1 MTWAEHA
8 QRPSRTPVWIV
19 EADLDWNDDPT
30 IQPVNDEGTLCY
42 RTPATTDQGPRAITT
57 RTRRWQSATVR
68 PMPGIAAIPCVQSVS
83 IGSEEIR
90 LGRGLSYFG
99 QATIELSDFVDDD
112 RRAEDPFAGHPSRN
126 GLDPEAGTYLT
137 KMMAR
142 NPYWTGR
149 PIRLIAGWATDGV
162 WHPDDTQ
169 THVYFI
175 RDVQGPSQGK
185 LRLTAVG
192 PLQQISLNEAEAPA
206 PSQGRLAANLTAG
219 STAAAIHDP
228 VIAEDYPVSGFL
240 RIGDEVVA
248 FTRAG
253 SALNL
258 TRSQL
263 GTAADK
269 HESDDAL
276 QLVLRYQS
284 QPLTTILADLLTTY
298 GHAAPAL
305 LDIAGW
311 AIEQAEWLPAY
322 NLSGTISTPTKVL
335 DLVQELLEAS
345 GCVLWWDDAG
355 GTLRLR
361 AIRTVMPAQAA
372 WGDALHLLGRPEVK
386 RDMAERVSRTDIL
399 LDLRSAALDPKEASS
414 YRLRVVGIPSGESPA
429 EHGSAKPKLLASRW
443 LAVNQVTLATRA
455 AFLISAQLRNGRT
468 TIQTEVSAKD
478 ADLRLGDVVTLTSQ
492 DLIDRTGPP
501 ESMRCV
507 IVRRE
512 PIAAGGRYRYS
523 LQPLPSFRRAAI
535 ITPSVHPDYD
545 HSTSL
550 QKEQW
555 AYIGANTPPFFP
567 DNGQPY
573 RITE

>member
-8 QRPSRTPVWIV
+8 QRSSRTPAWIV
-19 EADLDWNDDPT
+19 EVDLDWHDDPA
-30 IQPVNDEGTLCY
+30 IQPVNEDGTLCY
-42 RTPATTDQGPRAITT
+42 RTPATTDQGPRAITR

-68 PMPGIAAIPCVQSVS
+68 PMPGVAAIPCVQSVS

-99 QATIELSDFVDDD
+99 QATIELNDFVDDD
-112 RRAEDPFAGHPSRN
+112 RRAEDPFTGHPSRN

-137 KMMAR
+137 KLMAR

-149 PIRLIAGWATDGV
+149 PIRLIAGWATGGI
-162 WHPDDTQ
+162 WHPDDIQ

-206 PSQGRLAANLTAG
+206 PSEGRLAANLTSAA
-219 STAAAIHDP
+219 TAASIHDP
-228 VIAEDYPVSGFL
+228 LIAEDYPASGFL

-253 SALNL
+253 TVLSL
-258 TRSQL
+258 TRAQL
-263 GTAADK
+263 GTLADS
-269 HESDDAL
+269 HEADDAL
-276 QLVLRYQS
+276 QLVLRYQT

-298 GHAAPAL
+298 GHANPSL
-305 LDIAGW
+305 LDLPGW

-335 DLVQELLEAS
+335 DLIQELLEAS

-355 GTLRLR
+355 GVLRLR

-386 RDMAERVSRTDIL
+386 RDMAERISRTDVL

-414 YRLRVVGIPSGESPA
+414 YRLRLIGISYGEGPA

-443 LAVNQVTLATRA
+443 LAVNQVGLAGRA
-455 AFLISAQLRNGRT
+455 AYLISAQLRNGRT
-468 TIQTEVSAKD
+468 TITVEVSAKD
-478 ADLRLGDVVTLTSQ
+478 AALRLGDVVTLISQ
-492 DLIDRTGPP
+492 DLIDRTGQP

-512 PIAAGGRYRYS
+512 PISTGGRYRYV
-523 LQPLPSFRRAAI
+523 LQPLPSFRRAAV
-535 ITPSVHPDYD
+535 ITANDHPDYE
-545 HSTSL
+545 HSTAL

-555 AYIGANTPPFFP
+555 AYIAGNGPPWFP
-567 DNGQPY
+567 DGNQPY
-573 RITE
+573 LITE